1 MLYSIYAFLTVNVAK
16 CNIVG
21 RMFQQ
26 FNNRTGSMYN
36 AVLVISRVANT
47 QLAGIFE
54 LCQWGFMRKLK
65 PVAERIT

>member
-1 MLYSIYAFLTVNVAK
+1 MTYYLEALLVEPNGHCYVFLTVAK

-26 FNNRTGSMYN
+26 FNTRTGSMYN

-47 QLAGIFE
+47 HTTS
-54 LCQWGFMRKLK
+54 WY
-65 PVAERIT
+65 V